1 MSKFLAV
8 CFLVGVIS
16 MPNITATANA
26 IPVKAVPKVP
36 TEQNTTSGKRVEV
49 FATNLKMD
57 LEKQEA
63 IMMRFIKG
71 LQADHINRNTRLKR
85 LQITLSDLKAKLVN
99 ATQNYN
105 VYDRQVVDQERQF
118 APLDA
123 SFKRARDMYDK
134 DMKNLKEEKEFVDAL
149 LKYIRLKKC

>member
-8 CFLVGVIS
+8 CFLVGVVS
-16 MPNITATANA
+16 MPNITATADA
-26 IPVKAVPKVP
+26 LPVSAVPASA
-36 TEQNTTSGKRVEV
+36 NTTSGKRVEV
-49 FATNLKMD
+49 YATNLKMD

-63 IMMRFIKG
+63 ILMRFIKG
-71 LQADHINRNTRLKR
+71 LQADHSNRNARLKS

-105 VYDRQVVDQERQF
+105 VYDRQVVAQET
-118 APLDA
+118 AYKPLDA
-123 SFKRARDMYDK
+123 SFKRASDMYDK

>member
-8 CFLVGVIS
+8 CFLVGVVS
-16 MPNITATANA
+16 MPNITATADA
-26 IPVKAVPKVP
+26 LPVSAVPASP
-36 TEQNTTSGKRVEV
+36 NTTSGKRVEV
-49 FATNLKMD
+49 YATNLKMD

-63 IMMRFIKG
+63 ILMRFIKG
-71 LQADHINRNTRLKR
+71 LQADHSNRNARLKS

-105 VYDRQVVDQERQF
+105 VYDRQVVSQERQYK
-118 APLDA
+118 PLDA